1 MTQIDEKAL
10 EAATVE
16 TAFAVF
22 DDAENKKIARVT
34 ITAYLAALPP
44 TGDVGKPRSPVS
56 LLQYIIDEQT
66 GDHPRR
72 IGVDTL
78 RETIA
83 YVQRTA
89 DALTAQAARIAELE
103 RERDEAY
110 SKGLSAGATQFAK
123 LHDRIDEA
131 NARAERLKAA
141 LREIKDLEGEINTS
155 NYDHDDAC
163 ELNRQFCYAV
173 NIADTAL
180 SPAPAT
186 DIQLPKGWLAR
197 ELDGVAADVAQM
209 SPGIRESLEEVVAA
223 SARDWT
229 EDFALDN
236 GNYFSRCVKCKSR
249 FLGHK
254 RRAVCKA
261 CAIPIPSKGGD
272 DE

>member
-1 MTQIDEKAL
+1 MTQLDEKAL
-10 EAATVE
+10 DAAIE
-16 TAFAVF
+16 QLF
-22 DDAENKKIARVT
+22 DNSEEDTWRCRGRKM

-44 TGDVGKPRSPVS
+44 TGDVGEIVEKLKGHADFESAGS
-56 LLQYIIDEQT
+56 W
-66 GDHPRR
+66 RR
-72 IGVDTL
+72 VWLIK
-78 RETIA
+78 A
-83 YVQRTA
+83 A
-89 DALTAQAARIAELE
+89 DALTASAARIAELE
-103 RERDEAY
+103 REQDESY

-131 NARAERLKAA
+131 NARAERLEAA

-173 NIADTAL
+173 NIADAAL

-209 SPGIRESLEEVVAA
+209 SPGIRESLEVVAA

-261 CAIPIPSKGGD
+261 CASPIPSEGGD